1 MTDATDLCRGF
12 GRGAG
17 PRRSRSRMLR
27 PPGRRSMRRLAEKPA
42 NLRFF
47 LRSMVSKG

>member
-1 MTDATDLCRGF
+1 MAEGMRLCRVL
-12 GRGAG
+12 GRGSG
-17 PRRSRSRMLR
+17 GC

-47 LRSMVSKG
+47 ARSLVSKG